1 VFSSNILKQ
10 FDLNGPRYTSY
21 PTADRFASD
30 FGGNEY
36 ANALANMPRRPA
48 SLYVHVPFCRSL
60 CYYCACNKI
69 ISNSA
74 TIADEYLQLLAIETA
89 LVKAQTG
96 SLPITQIA
104 LGGGTP
110 NFLSIEQLAQL
121 IRDLHQKFT
130 LLDAREQGIE
140 LDPRFLDEAYV
151 AALPQLGF
159 NRVSY
164 GIQDFDEQ
172 VQTVINR
179 HQSFEQTTLA
189 VQAARGAGIESV
201 SFDLVYGLPIQT
213 RERFARTL
221 ERVLS
226 LDPDRI
232 ALFNYAHIPERF
244 KAQRLIPSETLPSI
258 ELRTELFLYAMERLV
273 DEGYDMIGLD
283 HFAKPHDPLAK
294 ALNDGT
300 LRRNFQGYSTHH
312 ATDLIGLGVSAISQL
327 NGAYAQ
333 NASQLDV
340 YRERITQNTFA
351 TARGVTLRT
360 DDEIRSAV
368 IEQIMC
374 NARVDW
380 RAIESRFDINPTE
393 YFAEARD
400 ELARMMQA
408 GIVSERNNELIVTS
422 QGRLLLRAVAMVF
435 DARKNAKREQPV
447 TFSRIA

>member
-1 VFSSNILKQ
+1 LFSSNILKR

-21 PTADRFASD
+21 PTADRFKTD
-30 FGGNEY
+30 FAANDY
-36 ANALANMPRRPA
+36 ANALATMSRRPA
-48 SLYVHVPFCRSL
+48 SLYVHIPFCRSL

-69 ISNSA
+69 VSNSL
-74 TIADEYLQLLAIETA
+74 TIADDYLQLLTIETA
-89 LVKAQTG
+89 LVSARTG
-96 SLPITQIA
+96 TLPITQIA
-104 LGGGTP
+104 FGGGTP
-110 NFLSIEQLAQL
+110 NFLSIEQLERLMRNLRENFA
-121 IRDLHQKFT
+121 
-130 LLDAREQGIE
+130 LLDSREQGIE

-172 VQTVINR
+172 VQALINR
-179 HQSFEQTTLA
+179 YQSYEQTAHA
-189 VQAARGAGIESV
+189 VQAARSTGINSV
-201 SFDLVYGLPIQT
+201 SFDLVYGLPIQN

-226 LDPDRI
+226 LEPDRI

-294 ALNDGT
+294 ALIDGT

-312 ATDLIGLGVSAISQL
+312 STDLIGLGVSAISQV

-340 YRERITQNTFA
+340 YRERITQNTLA
-351 TARGVTLRT
+351 TARGLTLSA

-380 RAIESRFDINPTE
+380 RAIESRFGINPTE
-393 YFAEARD
+393 YFADSRD
-400 ELARMMQA
+400 ELAQMMQV
-408 GIVSERNNELIVTS
+408 GILSEHKDELIVTS
-422 QGRLLLRAVAMVF
+422 QGRLLLRAVAMIF
-435 DARKNAKREQPV
+435 DARKNARREQPV
-447 TFSRIA
+447 RFSRIA